1 MKSTLITICWNSVKR
16 IERCVASV
24 LAQELPPTEYI
35 FVDGG
40 STDGTLELLENLSSR
55 LESKGITTRI
65 IHQVR
70 RDGEAGIPSA
80 WNQGIEAA
88 HGDVIALLNSDDFYH
103 PDTLSTAVHALEAQ
117 PDAEMFAAA
126 IDLEDADGKKVGE
139 LHPRCLC
146 LAEFLMPLAHPAC
159 FITRRL
165 YDRIGL
171 YDTSYRI
178 SADYDFVW
186 RCRLANARLI
196 YSQEC
201 LVTMET
207 GGLANSNR
215 AAARNETLRIA
226 RKHSRFPILPYLAW
240 LARNITGR

>member
-1 MKSTLITICWNSVKR
+1 MKSTLITICWNSIRR
-16 IERCVASV
+16 IERCVESV
-24 LAQELPPTEYI
+24 LAQELPPNEYI

-40 STDGTLELLENLSSR
+40 STDGTLELLESLSQR
-55 LESKGITTRI
+55 LEAKGISTRI
-65 IHQVR
+65 IQQVR
-70 RDGEAGIPSA
+70 KDGEAGIPSA
-80 WNQGIEAA
+80 WNQGIAAA
-88 HGDVIALLNSDDFYH
+88 HGDVIALLNSDDFYR
-103 PDTLSTAVHALEAQ
+103 PSTLSTAVSALEAQ

-126 IDLEDADGKKVGE
+126 IDLVDAEGNKVGE

-186 RCRLANARLI
+186 RCRRADAKLI

-207 GGLANSNR
+207 GGLANSSR
-215 AAARNETLRIA
+215 AAARDETLRIA
-226 RKHSRFPILPYLAW
+226 RKHSSLPFLPYLAW
-240 LARNITGR
+240 LARKVTGR

>member
-1 MKSTLITICWNSVKR
+1 MRR
-16 IERCVASV
+16 IERCVESV
-24 LAQELPPTEYI
+24 LAQELLPSEYI

-40 STDGTLELLENLSSR
+40 STDGTLELLESLSQR
-55 LESKGITTRI
+55 LEAKGVSTRT

-70 RDGEAGIPSA
+70 REGEAGIPSA

-103 PDTLSTAVHALEAQ
+103 PNTLSTAIHALEAQ

-126 IDLEDADGKKVGE
+126 IGLVDGDDKKVGE

-146 LAEFLMPLAHPAC
+146 LSEFLMPLAHPAC
-159 FITRRL
+159 FITRKL
-165 YDRIGL
+165 YERVGL
-171 YDTSYRI
+171 YDTSYKI

-186 RCRLANARLI
+186 RCRRANVKLL

-207 GGLANSNR
+207 GGLANSSR
-215 AAARNETLRIA
+215 AAARDETLRIA
-226 RKHSRFPILPYLAW
+226 RKHSHFPILPYLAW
-240 LARNITGR
+240 LARKITGR